1 VSNGVEFKVTGN
13 TQFKK
18 GEMLYTYFEIME
30 PLLERDAST
39 NVQVQ
44 MRVVDVKSGEV
55 KSDPQPISAMSY
67 AKPGN
72 PVIPIGRGIDIK
84 DLPSGS
90 YRLDIRAADSSGIST
105 PWRGVNF
112 TVE

>member
-1 VSNGVEFKVTGN
+1 VSNNIEFKVTGN

-18 GEMLYTYFEIME
+18 GEILYAYFEVLE
-30 PLLERDAST
+30 PLLGRDAST

-55 KSDPQPISAMSY
+55 KSDSQPISAMAY
-67 AKPGN
+67 VKPGN
-72 PVIPIGRGIDIK
+72 PVILIGRGINIK
-84 DLPSGS
+84 DLPAGS
-90 YRLDIRAADSSGIST
+90 YRLDVRAANSHGKSSA
-105 PWRGVNF
+105 WRSVNF